1 MNVEE
6 ITLTRKSG
14 ENNFVSSYPV
24 TRTQNFEPD
33 NFETFFVH
41 GAVQQFSS
49 LLRLFRMSRLLL
61 LYVLTE
67 NKKGSLVYESHV

>member
-14 ENNFVSSYPV
+14 ENNFVSSYSV

-33 NFETFFVH
+33 NFDTFSS
-41 GAVQQFSS
+41 VQQFSS